1 MTNNEA
7 LNYAEGDWIVHC
19 YHGIGQIEAIEEKRI
34 GDQEGTYFRIKM
46 ADSVLW
52 MSIEQ
57 MDNEQLRPIV
67 NETRFQEALE
77 VLRKPP
83 KGMASNLNKRQAR
96 IKRVTANNL
105 PKETARLIRDLRARR
120 REKKGL
126 NQTERRALRDLT
138 KRFLQEWS
146 LCVGLTMG
154 QARRRLNRQ
163 LYWKRKAAQENQ
175 SEDGRKGNGKPE
187 TTPFIEALAKRDNKW
202 SDWLNKQLVKGL

>member
-1 MTNNEA
+1 M
-7 LNYAEGDWIVHC
+7 
-19 YHGIGQIEAIEEKRI
+19 
-34 GDQEGTYFRIKM
+34 
-46 ADSVLW
+46 
-52 MSIEQ
+52 
-57 MDNEQLRPIV
+57 
-67 NETRFQEALE
+67 NETRFEEALE

-175 SEDGRKGNGKPE
+175 SEGGRKGNGKPE